1 MAKISGFNNIYN
13 GLSENEAWQRIYEF
27 GKNLMLIKDRPLQL
41 KYNCMFNTKT
51 KVVRDNVVKKVMTDK
66 LVPGDIIIIEKGDYV
81 PVDGKIREEVSLKFD
96 KYFNPIDKR
105 FEDGSEKIV
114 YQGMRVK
121 QGKAVIEAVRTGDDT
136 YFGSYIK
143 KIDCNRLCDGNFGRE
158 LHKYFNAIGIIGLI
172 LMIFGAFFSF
182 VTDKANIIDK
192 MSNAGYAGL
201 LLFLVTVPIGSI
213 LIFILKLEEQKHIL
227 KKSNLMIKKYDA
239 LLKARKA
246 SVICVDDRFLEK
258 NYEKYIQ
265 RFYKTGITITIISEK
280 EKDEVKELAK
290 KAGIYQGDIDAVSG
304 NEIEALE
311 GEKFYQAICNNII
324 FYNVNSRQKNKI
336 IEGFSKLNIK
346 TITVIDGIEDLPI
359 LKYTNVAICVHNRK
373 KSLEYEFSSANIS
386 GTELTS
392 IYSLIKGSFMIKG
405 YFNSYVQYYIMFQLP
420 IILSL
425 LVALLVGI
433 DLKIFYIQTLIFVMI
448 IVPLLLLLINVDY
461 SEDKIF
467 ELKDRDKEFVL
478 NCIKFGFA
486 GCLIGIAGILIY
498 ILLGFISVKNILRI
512 GIVTV
517 IFTAIDLGFVMV
529 FGRRKVKTIKE
540 CKADKSKVETPIKK
554 EKKHMNFSK
563 LFGRKEK
570 VEDMKDELL

>member
-373 KSLEYEFSSANIS
+373 KSLEYEFSGANIS

-478 NCIKFGFA
+478 NCTKFGFA

>member
-1 MAKISGFNNIYN
+1 MAKILGFNNIYK

-27 GKNLMLIKDRPLQL
+27 GKNLMPIKDRLLQL
-41 KYNCMFNTKT
+41 KYNRMFNIKT
-51 KVVRDNVVKKVMTDK
+51 KVVRDGAVKKVMTDK

-81 PVDGKIREEVSLKFD
+81 PVDGKVKEEVSLEFD
-96 KYFNPIDKR
+96 KDFKPIDEKFR
-105 FEDGSEKIV
+105 DNNEKIV

-121 QGKAVIEAVRTGDDT
+121 QGKAVIEAIRTGDDT

-143 KIDCNRLCDGNFGRE
+143 EIDCNKLCDGNFGRE
-158 LHKYFNAIGIIGLI
+158 LHKYFNIIGIIGLI

-182 VTDKANIIDK
+182 ITNKADIIGK
-192 MSNAGYAGL
+192 MSTAGYAGL

-213 LIFILKLEEQKHIL
+213 LIFIVKLEEQKDIL

-246 SVICVDDRFLEK
+246 SVICIDERFLDR

-265 RFYKTGITITIISEK
+265 RFYKAGITIAVISEK
-280 EKDEVKELAK
+280 GKDEVKELAK
-290 KAGIYQGDIDAVSG
+290 KAGIYQGDIEAVSG
-304 NEIEALE
+304 DEIEALD

-324 FYNVNSRQKNKI
+324 FYNVNSKQKNKI

-346 TITVIDGIEDLPI
+346 TISVIDGIEDLPI
-359 LKYTNVAICVHNRK
+359 LKYTNIAICDHNRK
-373 KSLEYEFSSANIS
+373 KSLEYEFAGANIS

-392 IYSLIKGSFMIKG
+392 IYSLIKGSFMVKS

-420 IILSL
+420 VILSL

-433 DLKIFYIQTLIFVMI
+433 DLKIFYIQTLMFIMI
-448 IVPLLLLLINVDY
+448 IVPLLLLLINADY

-467 ELKDRDKEFVL
+467 ELKDKDKSFVL
-478 NCIKFGFA
+478 NCVKFGFA
-486 GCLIGIAGILIY
+486 GFFIGILGILIY

-517 IFTAIDLGFVMV
+517 IFTTISFGFVMI
-529 FGRRKVKTIKE
+529 GRRKFKVIKE
-540 CKADKSKVETPIKK
+540 CKADNPKVEVKIKK
-554 EKKHMNFSK
+554 ERKHLDFSK

-570 VEDMKDELL
+570 VEDVKDELL